1 MSERTGIS
9 PNQFK
14 TMNDAADFWRNSVG
28 VNVIGANTKEKVTY
42 ESWKKWQDKAIPQ
55 ELHDQWKAS
64 GAFNNGIAIILGKVY
79 HNKQKE
85 DLYLIGIDCDNAKAI
100 EEICTSKDD
109 KTISLVQLAESVI
122 VEQHLD
128 DPTKAHILFYSH
140 KPFPKKSSDNSGPL
154 AAKINTNEIPA
165 IEVKGLGSHGIFF
178 VSPSIHRNGYP
189 YQIIGTN
196 EPDIIDDFDQYLN
209 RIFKKYSISYL
220 DVVND
225 DSKSQIPIEDLFKPD
240 YTVAEGHNRHE
251 DLLRV
256 MESLIVRN
264 SAILS
269 LQKIKDL
276 AKEWNSLHCI
286 PPLGDKEFEKQSK
299 CALDFIDRKKKQG
312 GEQQQ
317 QQLQPSISTTS
328 LDLHIPDRDYA
339 EYVIKIIKKT
349 VKREDSL
356 VRQILY
362 SALSANSKDPINL
375 GIIAPTSEGKTYP
388 VIETLKFFPKE
399 DVWLIG
405 SMSTKLLV
413 RQKGIL
419 VDENNEPIKPAVV
432 ELKKQIN
439 DTDDE
444 DEKERLKNRL
454 QELFEN
460 ARTLIDLRDKILV
473 FLEPPHHDLWSLLKP
488 ILSHDSKEIEF
499 PFVDKTEKGLVPRRV
514 IVRGWPACI
523 FCSARDESNWPVW
536 PEIQSRFLI
545 TSPNMIPEKYHES
558 NLLIAQRKGLPALV
572 QQKIIVSDEEVK
584 LASTSILYLKQ
595 EIKKLS
601 TSINNNGSSI
611 TSVWIPYLQY
621 LAEAL
626 PSDKGTDTRAINRI
640 FSILNIIP
648 LAKSNLRLRLIYG
661 SEILVVATLE
671 DLAEVLHITQNLNGM
686 PTYKMKF
693 FKEIFFPLYTEKAH
707 EPLTTKELCE
717 YFKTKY
723 GKAIDSDSMK
733 KKYLNELRNN
743 GIIGE
748 EDSPYDRRQKTYT
761 PLIEPS
767 SSYFEDERKHVDQND
782 YQKMSNYRKTSDFD
796 NFLQY
801 SRITL
806 PKCSRD
812 IPEDWLIFEILGL
825 AKCRID
831 LDNFAGCIADLL
843 NQTEKMKFFNTD
855 NRRMSIREFTEE
867 YQKNSDLRRYF
878 RKRGI
883 HSFHSNIFGDIKY
896 IGRIYEKTCNKLSL
910 TDKTGQID
918 TCAIGTHDNSIAEV
932 TSAAAT
938 NISQKDDT
946 STKNRNIHDNLDS
959 PSEPPFGHSLQESP
973 YYSIIETAP
982 ILNRTRY
989 TCKLHP
995 ERLFIDLP
1003 GVEHHCK
1010 YDDPDL
1016 HKFEALRSTSK
1027 WNTTISSGEEAA

>member
-1 MSERTGIS
+1 MVAKPPIIVGWKRGRIKVMAEKTGTL

-28 VNVIGANTKEKVTY
+28 VNVIGADTRKKVTY
-42 ESWKKWQDKAIPQ
+42 ESWKEWQDKPIPQ
-55 ELHDQWKAS
+55 ELHNKWKAS
-64 GAFNNGIAIILGKVY
+64 VAFNNGIAIILGRIY
-79 HNKQKE
+79 HNRQKE
-85 DLYLIGIDCDNAKAI
+85 DLYLIGIDCDNTKAI
-100 EEICTSKDD
+100 EEICTSEDG
-109 KTISLVQLAESVI
+109 KTISLDQLAQSAL

-128 DPTKAHILFYSH
+128 DPAKAHILLYSH

-154 AAKINTNEIPA
+154 AAKLNTNEIPA
-165 IEVKGLGSHGIFF
+165 IEVKGLGSHGILF
-178 VSPSIHRNGYP
+178 VSPSIHKNGHP
-189 YQIIGTN
+189 YQIIGTK
-196 EPDIIDDFDQYLN
+196 EPDILDDFDQHLN
-209 RIFKKYSISYL
+209 RIFKKHSIPYL
-220 DVVND
+220 DATIYN
-225 DSKSQIPIEDLFKPD
+225 SKTQIPIEDLFKPD
-240 YTVAEGHNRHE
+240 FTVVEGHNRHE
-251 DLLRV
+251 VLLRV

-264 SAILS
+264 SGILP
-269 LQKIKDL
+269 LQKIKNL
-276 AKEWNSLHCI
+276 AREWNSQICMPSLD
-286 PPLGDKEFEKQSK
+286 DKEFEKQWK
-299 CALDFIDRKKKQG
+299 CALVFIDRKKKQE
-312 GEQQQ
+312 GEQQHQ
-317 QQLQPSISTTS
+317 QHQEPSITTTS
-328 LDLHIPDRDYA
+328 LDPHIPDGDYA
-339 EYVIKIIKKT
+339 ECVIRTVKKT

-356 VRQILY
+356 VRQISY
-362 SALSANSKDPINL
+362 SALSAYTKDPINL

-388 VIETLKFFPKE
+388 VIETLRFFPKE
-399 DVWLIG
+399 DVWIIG

-413 RQKGIL
+413 RQKGVL
-419 VDENNEPIKPAVV
+419 VDENNEPIKPKIM

-439 DTDDE
+439 NTDDG

-473 FLEPPHHDLWSLLKP
+473 FLEPPHHDLWNLLKP

-499 PFVDKTEKGLVPRRV
+499 PFVDKTERGLVPRRV

-545 TSPNMIPEKYHES
+545 TSPNMIPEKYQES

-572 QQKIIVSDEEVK
+572 QQKIIVSDEEVR
-584 LASTSILYLKQ
+584 LANASILYLKQ

-601 TSINNNGSSI
+601 TSINNINSNI

-626 PSDKGTDTRAINRI
+626 PSDKGTDTRAINRT

-648 LAKSNLRLRLIYG
+648 LAKANLRSRLIYG
-661 SEILVVATLE
+661 SETLVIATLE

-693 FKEIFFPLYTEKAH
+693 FNEIFFPLYIEKAH
-707 EPLTTKELCE
+707 QPLTTKELCE

-748 EDSPYDRRQKTYT
+748 EDSPDDRRQKIYT
-761 PLIEPS
+761 PLVEPL
-767 SSYFEDERKHVDQND
+767 SSYFEDERKYADYID
-782 YQKMSNYRKTSDFD
+782 YQKMSNYRKMGDFD

-812 IPEDWLIFEILGL
+812 IPQYWLIFEILSL

-831 LDNFAGCIADLL
+831 LDNFMGCIADLL
-843 NQTEKMKFFNTD
+843 NQTEEMKFIDLD
-855 NRRMSIREFTEE
+855 NRRMSIKEFIQNYE
-867 YQKNSDLRRYF
+867 KNSVLSRYF

-883 HSFHSNIFGDIKY
+883 HSFHSNTFGEMKY
-896 IGRIYEKTCNKLSL
+896 IGEKHEETCKKLSM
-910 TDKTGQID
+910 TDNTGRFD
-918 TCAIGTHDNSIAEV
+918 TLAIGTS
-932 TSAAAT
+932 
-938 NISQKDDT
+938 
-946 STKNRNIHDNLDS
+946 
-959 PSEPPFGHSLQESP
+959 
-973 YYSIIETAP
+973 
-982 ILNRTRY
+982 
-989 TCKLHP
+989 
-995 ERLFIDLP
+995 
-1003 GVEHHCK
+1003 
-1010 YDDPDL
+1010 
-1016 HKFEALRSTSK
+1016 
-1027 WNTTISSGEEAA
+1027 